1 MMNVRLCA
9 LVAILI
15 LNSCA
20 NESKKPQ
27 IDEEVASAN
36 SEPNESNESIESTD
50 SNETKAIKFASM
62 NLIGDKIVSKLG
74 HTINTM
80 AYEYSPVLDVKN
92 HRLYF
97 TGMDRT
103 GFYDFKQSLIESKNS
118 GGEDIFFSSLI
129 NGIWTDARPLS
140 FLNTNSHE
148 SVSFVCDNGDLII
161 TANYEENLGLKE
173 AGVETTDIFIARP
186 DGNKFS
192 VEHLPEPV
200 NSMYFEADAIL
211 NGDETYL
218 IFSSD
223 RPGCVGDYHK
233 KGWLWKNCFWGNTDI
248 YVSKRNSYGWDNAI
262 NLGDVVNTGFAE
274 RFPWLS
280 KDGLTLF
287 ISSNA
292 YTDSTHMD
300 VYAFTRSDN
309 QNWTDWSGPFEVS
322 GVNTENDDIGFKLM
336 EDSTLFFASATNLG
350 FTPTMAA
357 RGGDAGVRETNFRT
371 GYDLFGCQAASLK
384 KNQVMDIYTG
394 KNNSVYTLEDVCFEF
409 NSFELKEE
417 FYDDLKMVVDYI
429 SLNPDLSIEVVGFTD
444 DIGDN
449 DYNQVLSLKRAQSVA
464 DKMKEV
470 GLKKDLNVLGRGESN
485 PKYANNSSQKHKN
498 RRVEIRFSEDLE

>member
-1 MMNVRLCA
+1 MIYIRIYA
-9 LVAILI
+9 LAVILF

-20 NESKKPQ
+20 DDAKKTR
-27 IDEEVASAN
+27 IDEVASVN
-36 SEPNESNESIESTD
+36 TELDESKESD
-50 SNETKAIKFASM
+50 ETRARKFVSM
-62 NLIGDKIVSKLG
+62 NLIGDNIVSKIG
-74 HTINTM
+74 HTVNTM
-80 AYEYSPVLDVKN
+80 AYEYSPVLDAKN
-92 HRLYF
+92 QLLYF

-103 GFYDFKQSLIESKNS
+103 GFYDFKQSLIDSKNS
-118 GGEDIFFSSLI
+118 GGEDIFFSRLV

-173 AGVETTDIFIARP
+173 AGVETTDIFIARSN
-186 DGNKFS
+186 GNKFS

-200 NSMYFEADAIL
+200 NSMYFEADAIFS
-211 NGDETYL
+211 GDETYL
-218 IFSSD
+218 VFSSD
-223 RPGCVGDYHK
+223 RLGCVGDYHK
-233 KGWLWKNCFWGNTDI
+233 KGWLWENCLWGNTDI

-262 NLGDVVNTGFAE
+262 NLGDVVNTGLAE

-292 YTDSTHMD
+292 YTDSTNMD

-309 QNWTDWSGPFEVS
+309 QNWTDWNGPFEVS
-322 GVNTENDDIGFKLM
+322 GVNTKNDDIGFKIM
-336 EDSTLFFASATNLG
+336 EDSTLFFASATNLT

-384 KNQVMDIYTG
+384 SGQVMDIYTG
-394 KNNSVYTLEDVCFEF
+394 KNNSVYTLEDVCFEL

-417 FYDDLKMVVDYI
+417 FYMDIKMVVDYI
-429 SLNPDLSIEVVGFTD
+429 SLNPDLNVEVIGFTD
-444 DIGDN
+444 DTGDYE
-449 DYNQVLSLKRAQSVA
+449 YNQTLSLNRAQSVA
-464 DKMKEV
+464 EKMKEV
-470 GLKKDLNVLGRGESN
+470 GLKKHLSVLGRGESN
-485 PKYANNSSQKHKN
+485 PKYANNSSQKYKN
-498 RRVEIRFSEDLE
+498 RRVEIRFSGDD

>member
-1 MMNVRLCA
+1 MIYIRIYA
-9 LVAILI
+9 LAVILF

-20 NESKKPQ
+20 DDAKKTR
-27 IDEEVASAN
+27 IDEVASVN
-36 SEPNESNESIESTD
+36 TELDESKESD
-50 SNETKAIKFASM
+50 ETRARKFVSM
-62 NLIGDKIVSKLG
+62 NLIGDNIVSKIG
-74 HTINTM
+74 HTVNTM
-80 AYEYSPVLDVKN
+80 AYEYSPVLDAKN
-92 HRLYF
+92 HLLYF

-103 GFYDFKQSLIESKNS
+103 GFYDFKQSLIDSKNS
-118 GGEDIFFSSLI
+118 GGEDIFFSRLV

-148 SVSFVCDNGDLII
+148 SVSYVCDNGDLLV
-161 TANYEENLGLKE
+161 TANYEENLGLNE
-173 AGVETTDIFIARP
+173 AGIETTDIFIARSN
-186 DGNKFS
+186 GNKFS

-200 NSMYFEADAIL
+200 NSMYFEADAIFS
-211 NGDETYL
+211 GDETYL
-218 IFSSD
+218 VFSSD

-233 KGWLWKNCFWGNTDI
+233 KGWLWENCLWGNTDI

-262 NLGDVVNTGFAE
+262 NLGDVVNTGLAE

-292 YTDSTHMD
+292 YTDSTNMD

-309 QNWTDWSGPFEVS
+309 QNWTDWNGPFEVS
-322 GVNTENDDIGFKLM
+322 GVNTKNDDIGFKIM
-336 EDSTLFFASATNLG
+336 EDSTLFFASATNLT

-384 KNQVMDIYTG
+384 SGQVMDIYTG
-394 KNNSVYTLEDVCFEF
+394 KNNSVYTLEDVCFEL

-417 FYDDLKMVVDYI
+417 FYMDIKMVVDYI
-429 SLNPDLSIEVVGFTD
+429 SLNPDLNVEVIGFTD
-444 DIGDN
+444 DTGDYE
-449 DYNQVLSLKRAQSVA
+449 YNQTLSLNRAQSVA
-464 DKMKEV
+464 EKMKEV
-470 GLKKDLNVLGRGESN
+470 GLKKHLSVLGRGESN
-485 PKYANNSSQKHKN
+485 PKYANNSSQKYKN
-498 RRVEIRFSEDLE
+498 RRVEIRFSGDD